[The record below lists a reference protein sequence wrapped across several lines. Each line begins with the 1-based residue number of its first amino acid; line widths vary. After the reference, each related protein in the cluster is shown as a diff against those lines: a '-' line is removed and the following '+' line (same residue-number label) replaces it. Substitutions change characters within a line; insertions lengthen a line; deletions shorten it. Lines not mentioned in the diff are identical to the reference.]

1 MKMKV
6 QKMIKM
12 NNFLMIINNFYIIN
26 NKDLVNL
33 NKHLVNKI
41 NIKLNQNQILVNV
54 LSKLILELDNLNA
67 LIGEIKMELTTILL
81 SKNKESAEV
90 VIQLPHYLL

>member
-1 MKMKV
+1 MENTMKMKV

-54 LSKLILELDNLNA
+54 LSKLILELDNQNA
-67 LIGEIKMELTTILL
+67 LIGEIKM
-81 SKNKESAEV
+81 
-90 VIQLPHYLL
+90 